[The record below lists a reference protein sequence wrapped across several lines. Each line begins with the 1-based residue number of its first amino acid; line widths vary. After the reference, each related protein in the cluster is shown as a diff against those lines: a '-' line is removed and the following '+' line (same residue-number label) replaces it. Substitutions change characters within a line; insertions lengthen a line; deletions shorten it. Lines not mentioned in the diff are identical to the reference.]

1 MNVRFIARLL
11 IVSCILWG
19 MGKAQVV
26 EEEEQRKTTTLPQVI
41 DFSKIFD
48 QTKMTREDF
57 ELWKSRREAKI
68 RERLSMVEA
77 LEQAIDPEEYIV
89 GPGDVFSFNIWGALE
104 MQLPLMVSPE
114 GKLLVPSVGEIEV
127 DGKTLHEV
135 QNIVYSK
142 AIPVYENSDVSLTL
156 DALRFFRVHVIGEV
170 QFPSTYIAQAVDRIS
185 GMITEAG
192 GVTERA
198 WKGRIELRHSDGRI
212 DFFDLDSFELEG
224 NLTEDRFVN
233 GGDVIYVPPLEI
245 GGSLVTVSCDIEN
258 SGTHQIAPG
267 EQLLGFLQRI
277 RVLKRNTDLS
287 KIVVLR
293 EDNDDSHGSGR
304 KRILTPFK
312 TDESIILDFP
322 LQNGDEVILPSTF
335 VYVKGAVRNP
345 GAFPY
350 IMNLTAKDYAGM
362 AGGEYRSGSIKSIRV
377 YRALTGK
384 TEKGADVLVEAGDV
398 VHLNPAWSQRFVPYV
413 QIISVLTSLVIA
425 AKAVG
430 IFGQ

>member
-1 MNVRFIARLL
+1 
-11 IVSCILWG
+11 
-19 MGKAQVV
+19 MGYTQVM
-26 EEEEQRKTTTLPQVI
+26 EEEERKKTMTLPQAI

-57 ELWKSRREAKI
+57 ELWKSRREAKLK
-68 RERLSMVEA
+68 ERLSMIEA

-104 MQLPLMVSPE
+104 MQLPLVVSPG
-114 GKLLVPSVGEIEV
+114 GKLLAPSVGEIEV

-135 QNIVYSK
+135 QSIVYRE
-142 AIPVYENSDVSLTL
+142 AAPVYENSDVSLTL

-198 WKGRIELRHSDGRI
+198 WKHRIELRHSDGRI
-212 DFFDLDSFELEG
+212 DFFDLDSFEQEG

-233 GGDVIYVPPLEI
+233 GGDVIYVPPIEI
-245 GGSLVTVSCDIEN
+245 GGSLVRVTSDIEN
-258 SGTHQIAPG
+258 SGIHQIIPG
-267 EQLLGFLQRI
+267 EQLLSFLQRI

-287 KIVVLR
+287 KIVVVR
-293 EDNDDSHGSGR
+293 KENDVSDGSGR
-304 KRILTPFK
+304 KQVLTPFK

-322 LQNGDEVILPSTF
+322 LQNGDEVMLPSTF

-362 AGGEYRSGSIKSIRV
+362 AGGDFRSGSIESVRV
-377 YRALTGK
+377 YHALTGK

-398 VHLNPAWSQRFVPYV
+398 VHLNPSWSQRFVPYL
-413 QIISVLTSLVIA
+413 QILGVFTSVIIA
-425 AKAVG
+425 ARAAG
-430 IFGQ
+430 LFGQ